1 MLDTLA
7 GQIKELTTL
16 ASSLRL
22 MPRFRVAGHADD
34 TGPSTLNLS
43 LSVARAGAVLAL
55 LKKRGVSADLMTI
68 GGAGNLDPAEMG
80 QTEKARSLNRRVT
93 VTVRL
98 EDEP

>member
-1 MLDTLA
+1 
-7 GQIKELTTL
+7 
-16 ASSLRL
+16 
-22 MPRFRVAGHADD
+22 MPRFRVSGHADD

-55 LKKRGVSADLMTI
+55 LKKRGVPADLMSI

-80 QTEKARSLNRRVT
+80 QTERARSLNRRVT